1 MADQQL
7 DLIIRAC
14 RVFCADTGLDGP
26 GAVAVRG
33 DRIVAS
39 GPDVSGPAK
48 QTLNF
53 PDGTLLPGL
62 VDLHAHPG
70 PETWRFA
77 VDADTNM
84 LARGSTTVLSQGDA
98 GSATWTHYRDKIID
112 RAKTR
117 IRLAMNASVL
127 GEYLDRGC
135 VIHMEEVDVDRCVA
149 AMEDGGDLIWGV
161 AILLTAKATG
171 YNDPREIMRRSIE
184 IAERTGKPII
194 YGLRREPSD
203 WPLAEQL
210 AILRP
215 GDIFTYCYQN
225 DAESI
230 VSDGR
235 IVDSVWEARE
245 RGILFDTG
253 FGIGGPDLGVAEAAI
268 KDGFLPDTVSTDVHN
283 RHRGY
288 NPPHDMPGTLAR
300 IISVGMPETEAFKR
314 STLRPAEV
322 LGLDGEIGTLAP
334 GACADLTVLSDSP
347 EPMLLANSENG
358 GHHGPI
364 LEPTLTVRAGEVVAT

>member
-1 MADQQL
+1 MTDQQY
-7 DLIIRAC
+7 DLIIRAG

-39 GPDVSGPAK
+39 GPDVSGSAK
-48 QTLNF
+48 QTLDF

-70 PETWRFA
+70 PEAWRFA
-77 VDADTNM
+77 VDADSNM

-98 GSATWTHYRDKIID
+98 GSATWPQYRDETIGGS
-112 RAKTR
+112 RTR
-117 IRLAMNASVL
+117 IRLAMSASVL

-135 VIHMEEVDVDRCVA
+135 VIHLEEVDVDRCVA

-161 AILLTAKATG
+161 AVLLTAKGTG
-171 YNDPREIMRRSIE
+171 DNDPREIMKRTVE

-194 YGLRREPSD
+194 YGQRREPSD

-210 AILRP
+210 DMLRP
-215 GDIFTYCYQN
+215 GDIFTYCFQD

-235 IVDSVWEARE
+235 IVDEVWAAQE
-245 RGILFDTG
+245 RGIIFDTG
-253 FGIGGPDLGVAEAAI
+253 FGKGGPDLGVTQAALA
-268 KDGFLPDTVSTDVHN
+268 DGFLPDTVSSDIHN
-283 RHRGY
+283 RHRGWAQ
-288 NPPHDMPGTLAR
+288 PHDMPST
-300 IISVGMPETEAFKR
+300 ISRLVAVGMPEEEAFRR

-322 LGLDGEIGTLAP
+322 LGMAGEIGTLAP
-334 GACADLTVLSDSP
+334 GACADLAVLSHST
-347 EPMLLANSENG
+347 ESVLLAETEDG
-358 GHHGPI
+358 GRYGPV
-364 LEPTLTVRAGEVVAT
+364 LEPALVVRAGEVVSS

>member
-1 MADQQL
+1 MTDGQP
-7 DLIIRAC
+7 DLIIRAG

-48 QTLNF
+48 QTLDF

-77 VDADTNM
+77 VDADANM

-98 GSATWTHYRDKIID
+98 GSATWPQYRDDTISGS
-112 RAKTR
+112 RTR
-117 IRLAMNASVL
+117 IRLAMSAAVL

-135 VIHMEEVDVDRCVA
+135 VIHLEEVDVERCVA

-161 AILLTAKATG
+161 ALLLTAKGTG
-171 YNDPREIMRRSIE
+171 DNDPREIMRRTVE

-194 YGLRREPSD
+194 YGVRREPSD

-210 AILRP
+210 DMLRP
-215 GDIFTYCYQN
+215 GDIFTYCFHS

-230 VSDGR
+230 VEGGR
-235 IVDSVWEARE
+235 IVDSVWKAQK
-245 RGILFDTG
+245 RGVLFDTG
-253 FGIGGPDLGVAEAAI
+253 FGIGGPDLGVAQAAI

-283 RHRGY
+283 RHRGFT
-288 NPPHDMPGTLAR
+288 PPHDMPSTISR
-300 IISVGMPETEAFKR
+300 IMAVGMPEAEAFRR

-322 LGLDGEIGTLAP
+322 LGMAGEIGTLAP
-334 GACADLTVLSDSP
+334 GACADLAVLSNGS
-347 EPMLLANSENG
+347 ESILLAQTEDG
-358 GHHGPI
+358 GRHGPI
-364 LEPTLTVRAGEVVAT
+364 LEPTLVVRGGEVVST